1 MDFMVCLIKSGDF
14 LLYTLVLLSFSPPSC
29 LLSCSNLVWDLQKQ
43 TNNKIYLTKQQ
54 VSMWNFYTYF
64 PLGFWIFPTPLSLVY
79 NILPVYSFQS
89 ILLSFTYF
97 MLYSVLG
104 TIPRARTLRLIHTLR
119 PYRDMGKNSE
129 KKKLCV
135 FCNCPVSNTNPN
147 QCLRYSMKN

>member
-14 LLYTLVLLSFSPPSC
+14 LWYTLVLLSFSPPSC

-43 TNNKIYLTKQQ
+43 TNNKICLMKQQ
-54 VSMWNFYTYF
+54 VSMWNFHTYF
-64 PLGFWIFPTPLSLVY
+64 PLGFWLPPPFISVQHSPSLLVP
-79 NILPVYSFQS
+79 I
-89 ILLSFTYF
+89 
-97 MLYSVLG
+97 YSVFPVFYVIFFPG
-104 TIPRARTLRLIHTLR
+104 DRTQ
-119 PYRDMGKNSE
+119 GKNSKTDPHTQAIQRYGKKISE